1 MYRISGLEGMAPV
14 ADDVWATISGKEFM
28 GGKIFTDP
36 SMAGVL
42 VAGEYFTMPT
52 TSEAAA
58 VEAARTMAAQL
69 VNYGA
74 KNVTS
79 EIGADDSIFVARL
92 TYNYT
97 PTKWIYRQLFDTE
110 EEAAA
115 SALKMKAKLGAAGVR
130 VTDHFVDNDLGRWG
144 YNLTVDPVTI
154 FAAADKEAPVRGAP
168 TPEKAAALP
177 TTALTRAQKIGLGV
191 GLGVTGLFVVI
202 GIGALI
208 ARSRSG
214 EE

>member
-36 SMAGVL
+36 SMVGIR
-42 VAGEYFTMPT
+42 VAGEYFIMPT

-58 VEAARTMAAQL
+58 VEAARAMAVQL

-79 EIGADDSIFVARL
+79 EIGSEDGIFAARL
-92 TYNYT
+92 AYEYT
-97 PTKWIYRQLFDTE
+97 PAKWIYRQLFDTE
-110 EEAAA
+110 EEAVA

-130 VTDHFVDNDLGRWG
+130 VTDQFVDNDLGRWG

-168 TPEKAAALP
+168 TSEKAAALP
-177 TTALTRAQKIGLGV
+177 TTALTRAQKIGIGV
-191 GLGVTGLFVVI
+191 GLGLTGLFVVG
-202 GIGALI
+202 GIVAL
-208 ARSRSG
+208 AVRRRR